1 MRHPISAFP
10 PSFTG
15 APLRNRVDAAAT
27 ERIAAQ
33 YSPHS
38 KSQPAYRSPLLH
50 SLYRVLR
57 AGRREPAAG
66 LFERRYEF
74 PIQGYQP
81 YKHIFHDR
89 ILPRAIWGLR
99 YEGFLTGLRP
109 DPPKTFLKE
118 GFWISKNFCQKGLWQ
133 RFGVAILVYRFYR
146 KRPQH
151 FVPQPCRLFFRK
163 NQSRPQTK
171 SPSFPNAAT
180 RSRFTSSEV
189 APTACPRA
197 EITIRFPVLRLRSD
211 RMPR

>member
-1 MRHPISAFP
+1 MP
-10 PSFTG
+10 PRPNGLQRSTLHTARASPRIAPHSFTASIAYCEQVG
-15 APLRNRVDAAAT
+15 VNRQQGFLSGDMNF
-27 ERIAAQ
+27 R
-33 YSPHS
+33 
-38 KSQPAYRSPLLH
+38 
-50 SLYRVLR
+50 YRVISHISTYFMTVYSRGRFGVEIRRIFNR
-57 AGRREPAAG
+57 APPGPAKN
-66 LFERRYEF
+66 LLERR
-74 PIQGYQP
+74 
-81 YKHIFHDR
+81 
-89 ILPRAIWGLR
+89 
-99 YEGFLTGLRP
+99 FLDFQEL
-109 DPPKTFLKE
+109 L
-118 GFWISKNFCQKGLWQ
+118 SKGIWQ

>member
-38 KSQPAYRSPLLH
+38 KSQPAYYSPLLH

-89 ILPRAIWGLR
+89 ILPRAIGVEIRRIFNRAPPEPAKNLLERRFLDFQELLSKRDLAKGWVQSSYIGFTEKGHSTLCRSPVGCFSGKIRADLR
-99 YEGFLTGLRP
+99 RKARAFRT
-109 DPPKTFLKE
+109 
-118 GFWISKNFCQKGLWQ
+118 Q
-133 RFGVAILVYRFYR
+133 RQGRV
-146 KRPQH
+146 
-151 FVPQPCRLFFRK
+151 
-163 NQSRPQTK
+163 
-171 SPSFPNAAT
+171 SPLP
-180 RSRFTSSEV
+180 RSR
-189 APTACPRA
+189 RQ
-197 EITIRFPVLRLRSD
+197 PVRVRKS
-211 RMPR
+211 R